1 MITLGVVDVLLIL
14 MLILALLL
22 ALKRRATALTLLV
35 AVALI
40 VILSERLVP
49 GTMAS
54 LGNAIQ
60 GIDRLNDQG
69 PHLAIQPIVRL
80 EK

>member
-1 MITLGVVDVLLIL
+1 MITLGIVDLLLIL
-14 MLILALLL
+14 MLILAIVL
-22 ALKRRATALTLLV
+22 ALKRRATALTLLI
-35 AVALI
+35 AVVL
-40 VILSERLVP
+40 VVVLGERLVP

-54 LGNAIQ
+54 VGTAIQ
-60 GIDRLNDQG
+60 GIDRVNDQG